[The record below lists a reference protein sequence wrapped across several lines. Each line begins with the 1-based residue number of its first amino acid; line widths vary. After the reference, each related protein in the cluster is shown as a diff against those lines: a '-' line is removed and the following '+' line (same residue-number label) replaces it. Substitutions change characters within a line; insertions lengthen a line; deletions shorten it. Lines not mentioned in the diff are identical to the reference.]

1 MEGLR
6 RGLQPF
12 VGKVHAF
19 IFDHPVLSEAVN
31 YAIHCKNVVSIQGGE
46 GDGGWQPRPDLLNN
60 DRAGKTPCRPTTLH
74 VEARL
79 FGPICWAAYEFQDSS
94 VMLSS

>member
-1 MEGLR
+1 MSARFMHLSLTTLFSVR
-6 RGLQPF
+6 QSIMLFIARMWSAYRG
-12 VGKVHAF
+12 VRGM
-19 IFDHPVLSEAVN
+19 
-31 YAIHCKNVVSIQGGE
+31 
-46 GDGGWQPRPDLLNN
+46 GDGSQGPDLLNN